1 VQEPSTS
8 TAAQADS
15 YTATN
20 EVHGVAKIYEL
31 GGIARGFLMRCHL
44 SFLFRFLQCGR
55 RPLVG
60 RPSRDPA
67 GRHGNRRRRT
77 GDAGSAARPDGG
89 ANSKTYFFF
98 LGAFLPFLRA
108 LESAMAM
115 GGNGAPNHDG
125 WRRIHPIAIVIVGPQ
140 ERAIASVQ
148 TCL

>member
-1 VQEPSTS
+1 MQEALYRRTGGSLP
-8 TAAQADS
+8 QRHNREGHRFHP
-15 YTATN
+15 AT
-20 EVHGVAKIYEL
+20 
-31 GGIARGFLMRCHL
+31 
-44 SFLFRFLQCGR
+44 
-55 RPLVG
+55 

-89 ANSKTYFFF
+89 ANGKTYFFF

-140 ERAIASVQ
+140 ERAIAQRTDVPLS
-148 TCL
+148 